1 MDRSEFGAT
10 VAGGEARASEER
22 ERAGVFVCVYATP
35 RCKLGR
41 VGHGT
46 AI

>member
-1 MDRSEFGAT
+1 MH
-10 VAGGEARASEER
+10 GGQIQSRLQWAVMARADGR
-22 ERAGVFVCVYATP
+22 RAGRVFVGVYATP